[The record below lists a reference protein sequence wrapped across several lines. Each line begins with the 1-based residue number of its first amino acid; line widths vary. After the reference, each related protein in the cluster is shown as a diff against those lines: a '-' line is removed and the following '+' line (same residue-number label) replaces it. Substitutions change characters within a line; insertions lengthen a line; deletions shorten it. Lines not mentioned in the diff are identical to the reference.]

1 MSSFKLNLS
10 LFCSILAILFS
21 GLNLIQTNLVTND
34 ATKIFTHAQSNHIDN
49 TNKQL
54 QVMSDSEDTALNND
68 EEMTNLLA
76 RITTL
81 EARISSFT
89 LQDLAQVSEQDP
101 QALESV
107 VFLLIEKHE
116 QKKIDEMKAENP
128 VYGFLEE
135 LPEDYDL
142 RIKTDS
148 DFAHQVSNEL
158 KQKIL
163 NDSLS
168 AAERL
173 AALSQLQMNMYILN
187 KKSLKQYDYQ
197 AVEAILDMTNNMED
211 ESLRLQALEL
221 VSRTPLVDE
230 RLSQSFTKMLE
241 QEPSDYVKSLAAEGL
256 MSQYFQS
263 GSSPNKQK
271 KIAKNLLFLY
281 ENTEDPKVKLILEN
295 TMGDERML
303 EDLTT
308 LLKD

>member
-173 AALSQLQMNMYILN
+173 AAISQLQMNMYILN

>member
-1 MSSFKLNLS
+1 M
-10 LFCSILAILFS
+10 
-21 GLNLIQTNLVTND
+21 IQTNLVTND

-173 AALSQLQMNMYILN
+173 AAISQLQMNMYILN